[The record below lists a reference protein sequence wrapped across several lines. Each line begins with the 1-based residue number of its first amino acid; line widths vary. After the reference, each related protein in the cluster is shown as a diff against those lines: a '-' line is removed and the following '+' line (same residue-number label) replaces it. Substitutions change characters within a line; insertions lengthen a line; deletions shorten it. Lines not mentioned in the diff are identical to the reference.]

1 MFGLGKSTDFSRAG
15 IGFNIGK
22 DGFGLTAYND
32 TGAKLALGDVV
43 ALIFTGT
50 SGQEL
55 KAIIPVTNTIQGY
68 IGVVCDTEGIEYQ
81 SIGKVQIYGKCQART
96 LGHASL
102 AVNTYLEVMNRI
114 AFDGTS
120 TTLEFVPGSGTT
132 KDTIEDSDSGFVTDG
147 FLAGMRI
154 AVTGSTTAGN
164 DGSYEI
170 YSVAAGVLTLTGI
183 GELSK
188 NEDGSAASAIL
199 THGYLEYTGTAD
211 AAETFAVAREA
222 YTTTTTAALK
232 WVQLTGL
239 PKVIAAS

>member
-22 DGFGLTAYND
+22 DGFGVTAYND
-32 TGAKLALGDVV
+32 TGVKLALGDIV

-55 KAIIPVTNTIQGY
+55 KAIIPVTNSIPGY
-68 IGVVCDTEGIEYQ
+68 IGVVCDPEGIE
-81 SIGKVQIYGKCQART
+81 SAAIGKVQIYGKCQARV
-96 LGHASL
+96 LGNASL
-102 AVNTYLEVMNRI
+102 TGANKYLEVMNRI
-114 AFDGTS
+114 AYDSTIGT
-120 TTLEFVPGSGTT
+120 TYFVAGSGTT
-132 KDTIEDSDSGFVTDG
+132 RDTITDAESGFVTDG

-154 AVTGSTTAGN
+154 AVTGATTSGN
-164 DGSYEI
+164 NGSYEI
-170 YSVAAGVLTLTGI
+170 YSVAAATLTLTSI
-183 GELSK
+183 GTLTSEVC
-188 NEDGSAASAIL
+188 SAATTIL

-211 AAETFAVAREA
+211 AAETFAVSREA
-222 YTTTTTAALK
+222 YTTTTIAALK